1 MKTIKILLLLLISC
15 TVTQGNAQFLKKLK
29 KSAQEA
35 AERTVE
41 RKVERKTE
49 QETGKTFDSIFD
61 NQGGL
66 FNGKKE
72 APAKT
77 YAFTHAYE
85 MDIIAEK
92 DTTHVTYYLTNV
104 DEFMG
109 SAIQMNEN
117 EQMITVMDLLRK
129 TAYNFMDFGENK
141 SMMSFGLDFEKVVE
155 NQTDTNVL
163 VEPTGNTKEIL
174 GYECEEYQVAGED
187 FEGTIW
193 VTHEAEI
200 SFSDA
205 FALVK
210 KQKKNKSYNQSWM
223 SMVEGLTVEMNMI
236 DTSKKKPK
244 TMKMQCTSVDVTDYI
259 IYTNDYENTFQ

>member
-1 MKTIKILLLLLISC
+1 MKTIKFLLIMLISC

-66 FNGKKE
+66 LNGKKE

-109 SAIQMNEN
+109 SALQMNEN
-117 EQMITVMDLLRK
+117 EQMITVMDLPRK
-129 TAYNFMDFGENK
+129 TAYNFMDFGANK

-155 NQTDTNVL
+155 NQTDKDVL
-163 VEPTGNTKEIL
+163 IEATGNTKEIL
-174 GYECEEYQVAGED
+174 GFECEEYKVAGED
-187 FEGTIW
+187 FNGTIW
-193 VTHEAEI
+193 VTHDAEI

-205 FALVK
+205 FGK
-210 KQKKNKSYNQSWM
+210 TQKNKNKGVNQAWM
-223 SMVEGLTVEMNMI
+223 SMVEGLTMEMNMT
-236 DTSKKKPK
+236 DTSKKKAK
-244 TMKMQCTSVDVTDYI
+244 KIKMQCTEVNPTDYI
-259 IYTNDYENTFQ
+259 IYTSDYENSF

>member
-1 MKTIKILLLLLISC
+1 MKTIKFLLIMLISC

-41 RKVERKTE
+41 RKVEKKTE
-49 QETGKTFDSIFD
+49 RETEKTFDSIFD
-61 NQGGL
+61 NKRGV
-66 FNGKKE
+66 FNEKKE
-72 APAKT
+72 APAEA

-85 MDIIAEK
+85 MDIISEK

-109 SAIQMNEN
+109 SAIQMKEN
-117 EQMITVMDLLRK
+117 EQMITVMDLPRK
-129 TAYNFMDFGENK
+129 TAYNFMDFGANK
-141 SMMSFGLDFEKVVE
+141 SMMSIGIDFEKVAE
-155 NQTDTNVL
+155 NQTDKDVL
-163 VEPTGNTKEIL
+163 IEATGNTKDIL

-187 FEGTIW
+187 FKGTIW

-205 FALVK
+205 FGK
-210 KQKKNKSYNQSWM
+210 TKKNKNQGVNQAWM
-223 SMVEGLTVEMNMI
+223 GMVEGLTMEMNMT

-244 TMKMQCTSVDVTDYI
+244 IIKMQCTRVDPTDYI
-259 IYTNDYENTFQ
+259 IYTSDYENTF